1 MTEVPDAG
9 GDKRTVKQERALRT
23 RAVLVRAAAEVFSEA
38 GFAGASVAK
47 IAERAGLTLGAMY
60 FHFRNKDALAREIVR
75 MQPGRVSVPLESVG
89 LQRAVD
95 ITLAWAYQMR
105 DDPLLLAGA
114 RLVMD
119 QEQFIPPEENSH
131 GQWSDVLAEEL
142 AEAAGRRELRAS
154 VDVSVLARL
163 LVNACTGAQM
173 HSQMESGRV
182 DLPDRIVETWRFLLP
197 AVAVPSAVRR
207 IELGEARGRAL

>member
-1 MTEVPDAG
+1 MTGKIDDMNNNRAL
-9 GDKRTVKQERALRT
+9 KQERALRT
-23 RAVLVRAAAEVFSEA
+23 RAMLVRAAAEVFAES

-60 FHFRNKDALAREIVR
+60 FHFKNKEAIAREIVR
-75 MQPGRVSVPLESVG
+75 SQPDRVSPPLESDG

-95 ITLAWAYQMR
+95 VTLTWAYQMR

-119 QEQFIPPEENSH
+119 QEHFITAEENSH
-131 GQWSDVLAEEL
+131 QQWSDVLGEDL
-142 AEAAGRRELRAS
+142 AEAARRRELKSS
-154 VDVSVLARL
+154 VDVRVLSRL

-173 HSQMESGRV
+173 HSQMETGRR

-197 AVAVPSAVRR
+197 AVAVPSAVQRV
-207 IELGEARGRAL
+207 ELTEARGRNQ